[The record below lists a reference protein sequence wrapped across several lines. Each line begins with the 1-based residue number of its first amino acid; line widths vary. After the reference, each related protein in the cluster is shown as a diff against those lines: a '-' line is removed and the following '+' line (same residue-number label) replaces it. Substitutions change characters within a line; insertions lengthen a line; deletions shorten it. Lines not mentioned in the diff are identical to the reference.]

1 MMDMDGTFPTCVRTD
16 IAADSQTIKLKNQP
30 QMSRA
35 TCLTCLVCLLVYAG
49 IICVEVLFCMRAH
62 AELKVYTKVRSD
74 CVANRFENELV
85 GAYHDGIVDNGLA
98 TCQLIVNVTVTD
110 GQVLTV
116 YANTYRKCTLQMS
129 DACAGIQRSNYL
141 SASIFWGII
150 MVGGGC
156 VCGMGTCIQHM
167 QELHEQHEQFE
178 HERRKHEQGERR
190 KKAQQEQDEQ
200 LKKLNAHH
208 EIEGDE
214 IIENI
219 ENTDIERGRVEHLEH
234 GEIESRLFY

>member
-1 MMDMDGTFPTCVRTD
+1 
-16 IAADSQTIKLKNQP
+16 
-30 QMSRA
+30 
-35 TCLTCLVCLLVYAG
+35 
-49 IICVEVLFCMRAH
+49 MRAH

-167 QELHEQHEQFE
+167 HEQHEQFE